1 MFHRARTLL
10 TLAALVAM
18 PLPALAQN
26 DVPVPGG
33 SSKPATTTTA
43 AATEPKRLPLGILS
57 VEGLLSTVFQSGETS
72 FSGTGLRIPMQP
84 AGLLEGFSIVPT
96 IEYWRNTNKLD
107 DFGIKTTEKDATLG
121 VEFRYE
127 FPREGTFK
135 PYLGLGYGFHF
146 LSSEVEA
153 SAIPLNDHDSV
164 TRGGVS
170 VLGGITMPITTHL
183 MNVFDLKFHYLP
195 DDSQTKLNYG
205 LAWKF

>member
-10 TLAALVAM
+10 TLAALLAA
-18 PLPALAQN
+18 PLPALAQSS

-33 SSKPATTTTA
+33 SNPPATTTA

-57 VEGLLSTVFQSGETS
+57 VEVLLSTVFQSGQTS
-72 FSGTGLRIPMQP
+72 FSGTGLRLPMQP
-84 AGLLEGFSIVPT
+84 AGLLEGFSIVPS
-96 IEYWRNTNKLD
+96 IEYWRNRSDVET
-107 DFGIKTTEKDATLG
+107 FGVKSTESDATLG

-127 FPREGTFK
+127 FPRDGTFK
-135 PYLGLGYGFHF
+135 PYAGLGYGFHF
-146 LSSEVEA
+146 QSSDVEA
-153 SAIPLNDHDSV
+153 PSVNLDEHDSV

-183 MNVFDLKFHYLP
+183 MNVFELKFHYLP